1 MSTSSITSAG
11 QPSWAPTA
19 TKPLDETVWQAWLA
33 KNRTEERR
41 KTAVRMKILKV
52 FAFFLLLALVVVW
65 QMRSSSRVADLL
77 LVSAALTGMIVAG
90 RHGRRCQS
98 D

>member
-1 MSTSSITSAG
+1 MSTSSITSCGSALG
-11 QPSWAPTA
+11 SPTA

-41 KTAVRMKILKV
+41 NIAVRMKILKV

-65 QMRSSSRVADLL
+65 QMRSSSRIADLL
-77 LVSAALTGMIVAG
+77 LVSGHSPA
-90 RHGRRCQS
+90 
-98 D
+98 

>member
-1 MSTSSITSAG
+1 MG
-11 QPSWAPTA
+11 PTA

-41 KTAVRMKILKV
+41 KTAVRMEILKV
-52 FAFFLLLALVVVW
+52 FASLVARTGSRLAD
-65 QMRSSSRVADLL
+65 RSSSHIADLL
-77 LVSAALTGMIVAG
+77 LVSVALTGMIVAG